1 MIDAFIDTLQSFP
14 RGLVFVAEGLIILAL
29 AKFAKDLVTRH
40 YRVDEEITTKSN
52 LAVALRL
59 SGYLIAVILILLG
72 VLYQPLTGGG
82 WASSADLDAAGFGFD
97 RALGEEVLRVFLY
110 ALGGIVALNLVRVLF
125 DRLIL
130 YKFRLEKE
138 VVEDRNA
145 GAGAAEFG
153 MYVATGLLIAGAVA
167 GDTLGGGEGKAALVA
182 LAFFGMG
189 LVLLVAFALFYEFT
203 TSFNIHDEIERDN
216 VAVGVALGGN
226 LVAIGLV
233 TLKAGHRRLPGFRSP
248 WLCAPLR
255 GADGDRPGPAA
266 HGENLSGPG
275 RGPQHRRGDGGER
288 SGDQRGAGPVHGHLR
303 EREFATLHLGRLASG
318 PAQQVPVLLFAPV
331 LLPLFLQP
339 GVSLLHDLQN
349 LAVS

>member
-1 MIDAFIDTLQSFP
+1 MIDAFIDALQSFP

-29 AKFAKDLVTRH
+29 AKFARDLVTRH
-40 YRVDEEITTKSN
+40 YRVDEEVATKAN

-59 SGYLIAVILILLG
+59 SGYLIAVILILAG
-72 VLYQPLTGGG
+72 VLYQPLSGG
-82 WASSADLDAAGFGFD
+82 WFAYTTLDQGTTASGFGFN
-97 RALGEEVLRVFLY
+97 RELGEEVLRVFLY

-130 YKFRLEKE
+130 YKFQLEKE
-138 VVEDRNA
+138 VVQDRNA

-167 GDTLGGGEGKAALVA
+167 GDTGSSEGEAALVA

-233 TLKAGHRRLPGFRSP
+233 TLKAVFGDFAGWGESIAAFLVFGVLGF
-248 WLCAPLR
+248 
-255 GADGDRPGPAA
+255 
-266 HGENLSGPG
+266 
-275 RGPQHRRGDGGER
+275 
-288 SGDQRGAGPVHGHLR
+288 
-303 EREFATLHLGRLASG
+303 
-318 PAQQVPVLLFAPV
+318 VLLYVVRMLIDLV
-331 LLPLFLQP
+331 LLPTVKISQALAEGRNTGVAMVESAAVISAALVLFM
-339 GVSLLHDLQN
+339 
-349 LAVS
+349 AI

>member
-1 MIDAFIDTLQSFP
+1 MIDAFIDALQSFP
-14 RGLVFVAEGLIILAL
+14 RGLVFVALGLIVLTL
-29 AKFAKDLVTRH
+29 AKLAKDAASRH
-40 YRVDEEITTKSN
+40 YRMDQEVAVKGN

-82 WASSADLDAAGFGFD
+82 WVSSADLEAAGFGFN
-97 RALGEEVLRVFLY
+97 RELGEEVLRVFLY

-130 YKFRLEKE
+130 YKFHLEKE

-167 GDTLGGGEGKAALVA
+167 GDTGNSEGEAALVA

-189 LVLLVAFALFYEFT
+189 LVLLIAFALFYEFT

-226 LVAIGLV
+226 LVGIGLV
-233 TLKAGHRRLPGFRSP
+233 TLKAVFGDFAGWGESIAAFLVYGVLGF
-248 WLCAPLR
+248 
-255 GADGDRPGPAA
+255 
-266 HGENLSGPG
+266 
-275 RGPQHRRGDGGER
+275 
-288 SGDQRGAGPVHGHLR
+288 
-303 EREFATLHLGRLASG
+303 
-318 PAQQVPVLLFAPV
+318 VLLYVVRMVIDLV
-331 LLPLFLQP
+331 LLPTVKISRALAEGRNTGVAMVESAAVISAALVLFM
-339 GVSLLHDLQN
+339 
-349 LAVS
+349 AI

>member
-1 MIDAFIDTLQSFP
+1 MIDAFIDALQSFP

-29 AKFAKDLVTRH
+29 AKFARDLVTRH
-40 YRVDEEITTKSN
+40 YRVDEEITTKAN

-59 SGYLIAVILILLG
+59 SGYLIAVILILAG
-72 VLYQPLTGGG
+72 VLYQPLSGMFIEE
-82 WASSADLDAAGFGFD
+82 GFGFD
-97 RALGEEVLRVFLY
+97 RELGEEVLRVFLY

-130 YKFRLEKE
+130 YKFQLEKE

-167 GDTLGGGEGKAALVA
+167 GDTGSSEGEAALVA

-189 LVLLVAFALFYEFT
+189 LTLLVAFALFYEFT
-203 TSFNIHDEIERDN
+203 TPFNIHDEIERDN

-233 TLKAGHRRLPGFRSP
+233 TLKAVFGDFNGWGESIAAFLVFGVLGF
-248 WLCAPLR
+248 
-255 GADGDRPGPAA
+255 
-266 HGENLSGPG
+266 
-275 RGPQHRRGDGGER
+275 
-288 SGDQRGAGPVHGHLR
+288 
-303 EREFATLHLGRLASG
+303 
-318 PAQQVPVLLFAPV
+318 VLLYV
-331 LLPLFLQP
+331 MRLLVDLVMLPTTKVSQALAEGRNVGVALVESAVVISSALILFM
-339 GVSLLHDLQN
+339 
-349 LAVS
+349 AI